1 MRLRKEKPKKMSKPK
16 KLHFF
21 LVALM
26 VLSAVL
32 VACGDP
38 TATTAP
44 NTTNAPTTTTTTKAA
59 ATTAPATTTQ
69 SAATTAPATT
79 AVATTTAV
87 PATTVATTAATD
99 PYALQSI
106 QALKDMPPNSP
117 KGGKFTAI
125 SLAELAPDLHPYV
138 SDGGFTDSWNDFAI
152 LAYGANLATYNY
164 TSLKWE
170 LDATKDLKVTD
181 GGKTF
186 TWTLRSDLK
195 WSDGSP
201 ITADDYQFGYD
212 NAIKEDKTN
221 PDNNF
226 VSLNDLQRLV
236 AVKSDSNAGT
246 ISITL
251 DQFYPPDLALSYV
264 TLVVPVPKKVW
275 AGKTW
280 YDPTSNPEILKPTV
294 TSGPYMV
301 KSWDPKSEGV
311 LVPNPYWYRG
321 KANFDEIILKGGSAS
336 IVLEAVKSGQADRA
350 IKLPPQQADAARK
363 DPSLTLYEWGAVNS
377 GFRYM
382 EYNTKRAPMDDKAFR
397 QALNYAVDR
406 DNLIKLAEVGLG
418 TAQYSFIAPDSFFY
432 NKDVKTYKYNVE
444 TAKKTLADAGYKLDG
459 GKLVSKD
466 GKPIELT
473 VLFPISSTPRKLI
486 ATYLE
491 QQFKQLGISV
501 KVDGKEFNTFTKQ
514 VSAKD
519 FDISLSA
526 VGGGF
531 PDPDGFRL
539 RITTNGSGNY
549 SQYSNPKVDELF
561 KKGQSEAD
569 PAKRKAYY
577 DEAQAIVTEDAPV
590 MFLWAYTNFSPITKK
605 IQGIVPAKGDRLDYN
620 DAATRWYRLTS

>member
-1 MRLRKEKPKKMSKPK
+1 MQKPK
-16 KLHFF
+16 KLHFL
-21 LVALM
+21 LVALL

-38 TATTAP
+38 TATTV
-44 NTTNAPTTTTTTKAA
+44 PTTTTAPATTKAA
-59 ATTAPATTTQ
+59 ATTASATTTQ
-69 SAATTAPATT
+69 SAATTAPAT
-79 AVATTTAV
+79 VGATTTAA
-87 PATTVATTAATD
+87 PATTIATTAAAD

-106 QALKDMPPNSP
+106 QALKDLPANTP
-117 KGGKFTAI
+117 KGGRFTAI

-138 SDGGFTDSWNDFAI
+138 SDGGFTDSWIDFAN
-152 LAYGANLATYNY
+152 LAYGASLATYSY
-164 TSLKWE
+164 SSLKWE
-170 LDATKDLKVTD
+170 LDGAKDLKVTD
-181 GGKTF
+181 SGKTF
-186 TWTLRSDLK
+186 TWTLRTDLK

-201 ITADDYQFGYD
+201 ITVDDYQFGFD

-226 VSLNDLQRLV
+226 VGLADLQRLV
-236 AVKSDSNAGT
+236 SVKSDTNAGT

-251 DQFYPPDLALSYV
+251 DQFYPPDLALNYV
-264 TLVVPVPKKVW
+264 IAVVPVSKKVW

-280 YDPTSNPEILKPTV
+280 YDATTNPEILKPSV

-311 LVPNPYWYRG
+311 LVPNPFWYRG
-321 KANFDEIILKGGSAS
+321 KTNFDEIVLKGGSAS

-350 IKLPPQQADAARK
+350 IKLAPQQADAARK
-363 DPSLTLYEWGAVNS
+363 DPSMTLYEWDAVNS

-382 EYNTKRAPMDDKAFR
+382 EYNTKRTPMDDKAFR

-406 DNLIKLAEVGLG
+406 DNLVKLAEVGLG
-418 TAQYSFIAPDSFFY
+418 TPQYSFLSPDSFFY
-432 NKDVKTYKYNVE
+432 NKDVKTYKYNLE
-444 TAKKTLADAGYKLDG
+444 TAKKTLTDAGYKMDG
-459 GKLVSKD
+459 GKLVGKD

-491 QQFKQLGISV
+491 QQFKQLGITI
-501 KVDGKEFNTFTKQ
+501 KVDGKEFNAFAKQ

-526 VGGGF
+526 VAGGF
-531 PDPDGFRL
+531 PDPDSFRL
-539 RITTNGSGNY
+539 RITTDGSGNY
-549 SQYSNPKVDELF
+549 SQYANPKVDELF

-569 PAKRKAYY
+569 SGKRKAYY
-577 DEAQAIVTEDAPV
+577 DEIQAIVSEDAPV
-590 MFLWAYTNFSPITKK
+590 MFLWGYTNFSPISKK
-605 IQGIVPAKGDRLDYN
+605 VQGIVPSKGDRLDYN
-620 DAATRWYRLTS
+620 DASTRWYRVSS